1 MKKNEINIS
10 AVKKLVAIASGNVKY
25 FCQMSARLYGKL
37 ALREQLAYENE
48 TDDFSSIEN
57 VEADIAELKEEVIN
71 MAGACAAGA
80 RRLNS
85 IAERAGFVAPLP
97 GIDEMSLTEFME
109 AIEIYVATLVE
120 NSDYREWM

>member
-1 MKKNEINIS
+1 MKTNEINIS
-10 AVKKLVAIASGNVKY
+10 AVKRLVPIASGNVKY
-25 FCQMSARLYGKL
+25 FCQMAARLYGKL
-37 ALREQLAYENE
+37 ALREQLTYENAE
-48 TDDFSSIEN
+48 DDFSSIEN
-57 VEADIAELKEEVIN
+57 VEADISELKEEIIN

-85 IAERAGFVAPLP
+85 LAERAGLVAPLP

-109 AIEIYVATLVE
+109 SIEVYVSTLVE